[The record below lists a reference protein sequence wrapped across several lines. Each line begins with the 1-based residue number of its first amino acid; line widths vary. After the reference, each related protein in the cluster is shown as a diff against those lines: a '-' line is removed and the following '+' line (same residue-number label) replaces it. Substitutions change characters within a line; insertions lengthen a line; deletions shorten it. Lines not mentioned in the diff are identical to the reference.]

1 MISVYKPTNTNFD
14 TLGDA
19 VLTPISGSVKQVAG
33 GNYTLTMVHPIDPDG
48 KWQLLTPG
56 AIVKVPVPAETIDN
70 AYSGLDVDVYVTNSS
85 TGLRESVGDPQ
96 VINYQPWI
104 QGDEYDE
111 GDKVTYDGKNY
122 QARIAIRNK
131 AVTALPSTTY
141 SWMEI
146 ARYTAGPSII
156 VATPAG
162 TELYM
167 IEDVGSGWY
176 KMATYYGIEGY
187 IKSSEVT
194 YSRHLSPSETK
205 AHEITEQL
213 FRIYDPVMENDD
225 QTITVTGMHVSYDL
239 SGILIQNVDLSAV
252 TPAYA
257 LSKITEG
264 LMEPYRGTI
273 ATNLTAADGTYTGAF
288 KMKNGI
294 FSMLDPDVGI
304 VPSFDAKFTRDN
316 WDVFVMKKE
325 ETDRGYYI
333 RYGKNARGI
342 TWKRDITN
350 LVTRVVPVA
359 KDEDGS
365 DLLLPEVYIESSKA
379 GNYPVVRM
387 KYLQVRGQV
396 GRNKGIGDDST
407 WTKADLLDE
416 MRNQAQQRFDVWH
429 EDDIKQEVT
438 VQFEQMGDT
447 AEYAWLKALERA
459 LLYDTIKVI
468 DDRIP
473 AILNLHVTESE
484 FDIIR
489 KKVTGLKLRN
499 VNEYGGMNVTGYN
512 VVNNSIGPS
521 KLTEEAIHVI
531 ARQAMQESEDNSVS
545 DYTPVKNELTSD
557 STWEALSA
565 AQGKELKRQIDE
577 LRRLIPSNN

>member
-1 MISVYKPTNTNFD
+1 MISVYKTTNTDFS

-19 VLTPISGSVKQVAG
+19 VLTPLSGSVKQVAG

-48 KWQLLTPG
+48 KWKLLVPG

-70 AYSGLDVDVYVTNSS
+70 AYSGLDVDVYVTNGS
-85 TGLRESVGDPQ
+85 TGLRETIGDPQ
-96 VINYQPWI
+96 VINYPAWI
-104 QGDEYDE
+104 QGEEYDE
-111 GDKVTYDGKNY
+111 GDKVTFDGRNY

-146 ARYTAGPSII
+146 PRYTAGPNII

-162 TELYM
+162 TELYL
-167 IEDVGSGWY
+167 IESAGSGWY

-187 IKSSEVT
+187 IKSGEVT
-194 YSRHLSPSETK
+194 YSHHLSPSETK

-213 FRIYDPVMENDD
+213 FRLYDPIMENGD

-239 SGILIQNVDLSAV
+239 SGILIHSVDLSAV
-252 TPAYA
+252 SPAYA

-264 LMEPYRGTI
+264 LMEDYPGTI
-273 ATNLTAADGTYTGAF
+273 ATNLTTEDGTYTGAF
-288 KMKNGI
+288 KFKNGT
-294 FSMLDPDVGI
+294 FALLDPDSGI
-304 VPSFDAKFTRDN
+304 VPSFDAKYTRDN
-316 WDVFVMKKE
+316 WDVFVMRKE
-325 ETDRGYYI
+325 EVNRGYFI
-333 RYGKNARGI
+333 RYGNNARGI

-365 DLLLPEVYIESSKA
+365 DLLLPEGYIESPKA
-379 GNYPVVRM
+379 GDYPTVRM

-396 GRNKGIGDDST
+396 GRNKDLGDDST
-407 WTKADLLDE
+407 WTKAELLDE
-416 MRNQAQQRFDVWH
+416 MRNQAQQRFSVWH

-447 AEYAWLKALERA
+447 DEYSWLKELEHV

-468 DDRIP
+468 DDRI
-473 AILNLHVTESE
+473 ASILNLHVTELE

-489 KKVTGLKLRN
+489 RKVTGLKLRN
-499 VNEYGGMNVTGYN
+499 VNEYGGMNVTSYN
-512 VVNNSIGPS
+512 VVNNSIGPA

-545 DYTPVKNELTSD
+545 DYTPVKDTLTSD

-577 LRRLIPSNN
+577 LRRLIPN